1 MTLYT
6 TMQGNPG
13 GGSSLVPANRP
24 GRPLNGIT
32 ECGAQKKTDR
42 ILPDIIVHRRCEE
55 GRKNNLLVV
64 ELKCNAAHDECD
76 HKKLALLTKLN
87 GEYAYQF
94 GLYIYINGGNFICTW
109 YKDGCVVR

>member
-1 MTLYT
+1 MTLYM

-24 GRPLNGIT
+24 GRPLNG
-32 ECGAQKKTDR
+32 CAPSDR
-42 ILPDIIVHRRCEE
+42 CQE
-55 GRKNNLLVV
+55 GRENNLLVV

-76 HKKLALLTKLN
+76 HKKLELLTNPN

-109 YKDGCVVR
+109 YKDGCEVR